1 MTHMSPSALLA
12 QLDGATIVASYVE
25 DEEGMHLC
33 FEDGRI
39 LVIAGMFA
47 VSLQRIDRDRLH

>member
-1 MTHMSPSALLA
+1 MNHVAVASLLD
-12 QLDGATIVASYVE
+12 QLEGATIVATYVE
-25 DEEGMHLC
+25 DDEGMHLC